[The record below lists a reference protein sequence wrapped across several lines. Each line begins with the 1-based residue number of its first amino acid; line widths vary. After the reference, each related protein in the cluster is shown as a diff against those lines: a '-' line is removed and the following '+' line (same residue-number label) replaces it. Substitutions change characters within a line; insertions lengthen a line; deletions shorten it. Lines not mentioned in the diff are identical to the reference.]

1 MGVPGCSGLFRGVF
15 RGCSG
20 VFRGVPGF
28 TDTRIQTHSR
38 IKDITASSGVAT
50 TLLVRRWFQYFD
62 DLNKWLICRAE
73 KCLEG
78 RTLKLVLD
86 QTASLPKDLNLEMF
100 PVLLQMRQNSKK
112 YIIFSQTLRKTVL
125 PSTIQI

>member
-1 MGVPGCSGLFRGVF
+1 M
-15 RGCSG
+15 
-20 VFRGVPGF
+20 FRGVPGF

-62 DLNKWLICRAE
+62 HLNKWLICRAE

-86 QTASLPKDLNLEMF
+86 QTAFLPKDLNLEMS
-100 PVLLQMRQNSKK
+100 PVLLQMRQ
-112 YIIFSQTLRKTVL
+112 TVKNISYFHRRL
-125 PSTIQI
+125 EKQF